1 MSKVITVSSLAK
13 SFGKVQAVK
22 GIDFSVEEGVLFAF
36 LGPNGAGKSTTIDI
50 LCTLT
55 RYDSGKVTIA
65 GYDLDKDAEQIRNR
79 IGVVFQDN
87 LMDKNLTARE
97 NLMIRAGFYHKTK
110 TARKTAV
117 EHAAQYAE
125 ITEFMDRKYGSL
137 SGGQRRRVD
146 IARALLNTPR
156 ILFLDEPTTGLD
168 PQTRKHIWQT
178 VERLQKENKMTIFL
192 TTHYMEEA
200 AKADYI
206 VIIDDGRIVA
216 QGTPYEMKEKYSYE
230 HIRLKAKKGQEKSLQ
245 KYLGERKVQWEVK
258 TDYMDVRIGST
269 LEALPLLQPISDQ
282 IESFEVLYGTMDD
295 VFLNITG
302 KELRE

>member
-1 MSKVITVSSLAK
+1 MSDIITVSSLKK

-22 GIDFSVEEGVLFAF
+22 GIDFSVKKGTLFAF

-50 LCTLT
+50 LCTLNQ
-55 RYDSGKVTIA
+55 YDGGKVTIA
-65 GYDLDKDAEQIRNR
+65 GYDLDHDAEKIRDT

-87 LMDKNLTARE
+87 LMDKKLTVKE
-97 NLMIRAGFYHKTK
+97 NLMIRAGFYHKDK
-110 TARKTAV
+110 AKRKEAVANAAR
-117 EHAAQYAE
+117 YAE
-125 ITEFMDRKYGSL
+125 INDFIDRNYGTL

-146 IARALLNTPR
+146 IARALLNTPK

-178 VERLQKENKMTIFL
+178 VERLQKENNMTIFL

-206 VIIDDGRIVA
+206 VIIDNGLIVA
-216 QGTPYEMKEKYSYE
+216 QGTPYELKEKYSYE
-230 HIRLKAKKGQEKSLQ
+230 HIRLKAKKSQEKALQ
-245 KYLGERKVQWEVK
+245 KYFDEKKVQWETVADLIDVK
-258 TDYMDVRIGST
+258 IKST
-269 LEALPLLQPISDQ
+269 LDALPLLQPVVDK

-295 VFLNITG
+295 VFLNIIG

>member
-65 GYDLDKDAEQIRNR
+65 GYDLDKDAEQIRNS

-110 TARKTAV
+110 AARKTAV
-117 EHAAQYAE
+117 ENAAQYAE

-245 KYLGERKVQWEVK
+245 KYLDERKVQWEVK

-269 LEALPLLQPISDQ
+269 LEALPLLHPVRDQ

>member
-1 MSKVITVSSLAK
+1 MSDIITVSSLKK

-22 GIDFSVEEGVLFAF
+22 GIDFSVKKGTLFAF

-50 LCTLT
+50 LCTLNQ
-55 RYDSGKVTIA
+55 YDGGKVTIA
-65 GYDLDKDAEQIRNR
+65 GYDLDHDAEKIRES

-87 LMDKNLTARE
+87 LMDKKLTVKE

-110 TARKTAV
+110 EARKAAV
-117 EHAAQYAE
+117 ENAAKYAE
-125 ITEFMDRKYGSL
+125 VTEFIGRAYGTL

-146 IARALLNTPR
+146 IARALLNTPQ

-178 VERLQKENKMTIFL
+178 VERLQKENNMTIFL

-206 VIIDDGRIVA
+206 VIIDNGLIVA
-216 QGTPYEMKEKYSYE
+216 QGTPYDLKEKYSYE
-230 HIRLKAKKGQEKSLQ
+230 HIRIKPKKNQEKALQ
-245 KYLGERKVQWEVK
+245 KHFDQQNIKWECVADLIDVK
-258 TDYMDVRIGST
+258 IKST
-269 LEALPLLQPISDQ
+269 LDTLPLLQPVTGK

>member
-1 MSKVITVSSLAK
+1 MSDIITVSSLVK

-22 GIDFSVEEGVLFAF
+22 GVDFSVEEGILFAF
-36 LGPNGAGKSTTIDI
+36 LGPNGAGKSTTIDM

-55 RYDSGKVTIA
+55 TCDSGKVNIA
-65 GYDLDKDAEQIRNR
+65 GYDLEKEAEKIRNS

-97 NLMIRAGFYHKTK
+97 NLMIRAGFYHKSK
-110 TARKTAV
+110 TDRKNAV
-117 EHAAQYAE
+117 ENAAKYAE
-125 ITEFMDRKYGSL
+125 IEEFMDRKYGTL

-168 PQTRKHIWQT
+168 PQTRKHIWET

-216 QGTPYEMKEKYSYE
+216 QGTPYEMKEQYSYE
-230 HIRLKAKKGQEKSLQ
+230 HIRIKAKKGQEKSLQ
-245 KYLGERKVQWEVK
+245 KYLDERKAKWEAM
-258 TDYMDVRIGST
+258 TDFVDVRIAST
-269 LEALPLLQPISDQ
+269 LDALPLLQPVTDMV
-282 IESFEVLYGTMDD
+282 ESFEVLYGTMDD

>member
-1 MSKVITVSSLAK
+1 MSKIITVSSLVK

-22 GIDFSVEEGVLFAF
+22 GIDFSVEEGMLFAF
-36 LGPNGAGKSTTIDI
+36 LGPNGAGKTTTIDI

-55 RYDSGKVTIA
+55 RYDSGKVNIA
-65 GYDLDKDAEQIRNR
+65 GYDLDKDAEQIRNS

-110 TARKTAV
+110 AARKTAV
-117 EHAAQYAE
+117 ENAAQYAE

-146 IARALLNTPR
+146 IARAMLNTPR

-230 HIRLKAKKGQEKSLQ
+230 HIRLKAKKGQERSLQ
-245 KYLGERKVQWEVK
+245 KYLDERKVQWEVK

-269 LEALPLLQPISDQ
+269 LEALPLLHPVSGQ

>member
-1 MSKVITVSSLAK
+1 MNDIITVSSLEK
-13 SFGKVQAVK
+13 SFGKVKAVK
-22 GIDFSVEEGVLFAF
+22 GIDFSVKKGTLFAF

-55 RYDSGKVTIA
+55 KYDGGNVIIA
-65 GYDLDKDAEQIRNR
+65 GFDLKYDADKIRNS
-79 IGVVFQDN
+79 IGVVFQDS
-87 LMDKNLTARE
+87 LMDKKLTVRE

-110 TARKTAV
+110 SQRKIAV
-117 EHAAQYAE
+117 QKAAKYTE
-125 ITEFMDRKYGSL
+125 IEEFIDRDYGTL

-146 IARALLNTPR
+146 IARALLNTPK

-178 VERLQKENKMTIFL
+178 VERLQTENEMTIFL

-200 AKADYI
+200 AKADY
-206 VIIDDGRIVA
+206 VVVMDDGLIVA
-216 QGTPYEMKEKYSYE
+216 QGTPYQLKEQYSFE
-230 HIRLKAKKGQEKSLQ
+230 HIKIKVKEDKENILKEYLDKKNLEWNTIAGFIDVKIKSTIDSLSI
-245 KYLGERKVQWEVK
+245 LH
-258 TDYMDVRIGST
+258 
-269 LEALPLLQPISDQ
+269 PISDI